1 MLKVEY
7 LCSDKSLKKDINLFL
22 DDWNNSSDSI
32 TTMTS
37 GSTGKPKSLRLLKS
51 KMIESAKMTGA
62 FLDLKAGDKAVL
74 CLSPNTIAGKMM
86 IVRSIVLNLQLIV
99 IKIDSNP
106 FKYLNNDIDFIAI
119 VPLQLKKT
127 LENFPEKLKKSRNI
141 IVGGG
146 DISEELIINLK
157 KNKTTVFHT
166 FGMTETISHVAMR
179 KIGFETENFF
189 TALGDVVFSQKENAL
204 IIESALL
211 LDSLIETN
219 DIIELIDKKH
229 FKWIG
234 RKDFVI
240 NSGGVKIQPELVEN
254 KLNTLLSNPFFIH
267 GMKDEVLG
275 QKVVLF
281 IEGIDDLRINKVI
294 LQKLVSKY
302 ESPKEI
308 IYISEFIR
316 SESGKINRL
325 KTVELIM
332 GK

>member
-7 LCSDKSLKKDINLFL
+7 LCSDESLKNDINLFL
-22 DDWNNSSDSI
+22 DDWNNLSDSI

-37 GSTGKPKSLRLLKS
+37 GSTGKPKSLSLLKS
-51 KMIESAKMTGA
+51 KMIESAKMTGS
-62 FLDLKAGDKAVL
+62 FFGLKAGDKAVL

-86 IVRSIVLNLQLIV
+86 IVRSIVLKLHLIIV
-99 IKIDSNP
+99 KIDSNP
-106 FKYLNNDIDFIAI
+106 FEYLNNDIDFIAI

-127 LENFPEKLKKSRNI
+127 LENSPEKLKNAINI

-179 KIGFETENFF
+179 KIGYETEDFF
-189 TALGDVVFSQKENAL
+189 TAIGDVVFSQKENTL
-204 IIESALL
+204 IIESTLL
-211 LDSLIETN
+211 LDSSIETN
-219 DIIELIDKKH
+219 DSVELIDFKH

-254 KLNTLLSNPFFIH
+254 KLNSLLLNPFFIH
-267 GMKDEVLG
+267 GMKHEALG
-275 QKVVLF
+275 EKVVLF
-281 IEGIDDLRINKVI
+281 IEGIDDLSINKEAI
-294 LQKLVSKY
+294 LKLVSKY
-302 ESPKEI
+302 ECPKEI

-325 KTVELIM
+325 KTVELIK